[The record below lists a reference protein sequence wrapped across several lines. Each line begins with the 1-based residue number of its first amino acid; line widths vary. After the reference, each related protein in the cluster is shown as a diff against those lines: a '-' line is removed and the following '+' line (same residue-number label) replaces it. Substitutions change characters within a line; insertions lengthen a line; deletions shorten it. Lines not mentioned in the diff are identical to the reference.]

1 MGLAVKC
8 DYNNVKAPS
17 ALKFAAMDYD
27 EWQTYV
33 PSASEKVLF
42 DKNKSVG
49 EAFAEELDKQ
59 LKLAR
64 KEVG

>member
-1 MGLAVKC
+1 
-8 DYNNVKAPS
+8 
-17 ALKFAAMDYD
+17 
-27 EWQTYV
+27 
-33 PSASEKVLF
+33 VLF